1 MGPDPE
7 IILPRSRTSP
17 ATDEA
22 LDQLATLLDDAFAIP
37 GTRIRFGLDS
47 LVGLIPGIGD
57 VITGLMSLFIV
68 YVGWQRGIPRIT
80 QARMMMNIII
90 DTAVGAVPIVG
101 DAFDVAWKAN
111 RMNMR
116 LLKRASAEPSRRNT
130 AADWLF
136 FLLLL
141 LLAFVVV
148 AVPVVAL
155 VLLVRKLWP

>member
-1 MGPDPE
+1 MSEPE
-7 IILPRSRTSP
+7 IILPRTRTSP

-22 LDQLATLLDDAFAIP
+22 LDQLAALLDDAFAIP

-47 LVGLIPGIGD
+47 LIGLIPGLGD

-68 YVGWQRGIPRIT
+68 YVGWQRGIPRVT

-90 DTAVGAVPIVG
+90 DTAVGAVPIFG

-116 LLKRASAEPSRRNT
+116 LLKRASEEPSRRNT
-130 AADWLF
+130 VADWLF

-141 LLAFVVV
+141 VVAAAII
-148 AVPVVAL
+148 AVPVVVL
-155 VLLVRKLWP
+155 VIVVRKLWP